1 MKNIIAEKVKD
12 GWQVKITETHHIH
25 SESDVYKFA
34 KQNGM
39 KIRNKVTTDKYEI
52 VSMSGD

>member
-52 VSMSGD
+52 VSMSGE

>member
-1 MKNIIAEKVKD
+1 MKHIEAQKVRD
-12 GWQVKITETHHIH
+12 GWHVKIIETHHIH

-39 KIRNKVTTDKYEI
+39 VIKSKLKDPDDEVLT
-52 VSMSGD
+52 MSGD